1 MSFLSS
7 SNSRSYSGV
16 GEARNGQRRSECFA
30 RFYENWLAEQE
41 RDLADLRSAAAAAA
55 ARGGGEEEEDG
66 GGRRPLQNL
75 VDRVV
80 GHYEYYYR
88 AKAASARRDVLPMFS
103 PTWTSS
109 TENLFTWVGGWRPS
123 TAIQLLY
130 SKSGLQL
137 EARLSNIIRA
147 LPSPDLA
154 GLSPAQLERVDR
166 LHRRTVRREREI
178 AEDEAA
184 VQEAVAEARMLEI
197 AQAMRGSEG
206 TEAAVGEMR
215 GQMSGKEEGMERVL
229 EMADELRVE
238 TIKGLVEILEPI
250 QAVHFLIAAAE
261 LQLAVRQFGMRKDA
275 EAAASVANGEREPHL
290 TTVIRPAT

>member
-1 MSFLSS
+1 MASLSA
-7 SNSRSYSGV
+7 SNSPSYSGV
-16 GEARNGQRRSECFA
+16 GEARNGERRSECFA

-41 RDLADLRSAAAAAA
+41 RDLAELRSAAA
-55 ARGGGEEEEDG
+55 RGASEEEDG
-66 GGRRPLQNL
+66 GRLPLQNL

-137 EARLSNIIRA
+137 EARLFDIIGA
-147 LPSPDLA
+147 LPPPDLA

-166 LHRRTVRREREI
+166 LHQRTVRREREV

-184 VQEAVAEARMLEI
+184 VQEGVAEARMLEI
-197 AQAMRGSEG
+197 AQAMREPEG

-229 EMADELRVE
+229 ERADELRMD

-261 LQLAVRQFGMRKDA
+261 LQLSVRQFGMRKDA
-275 EAAASVANGEREPHL
+275 EAAAAASSANGRGSP
-290 TTVIRPAT
+290 I